1 MSRSVEF
8 ISRNARSI
16 SLSPRRS
23 LAGSSKSDVL
33 ELDAM
38 QRAIRSLL
46 ADHPANRKHL
56 PPKPLD

>member
-38 QRAIRSLL
+38 QRAVRSLL
-46 ADHPANRKHL
+46 RTIPRTENTCPR
-56 PPKPLD
+56 